1 MNEKIKNK
9 TPQKSRTNPLI
20 KETPKL

>member
-1 MNEKIKNK
+1 L

-20 KETPKL
+20 KETLKLLGLRERS